1 MADVFTKHFDDYS
14 NTEVTDKASE
24 QSAHDNSKRKSKVK
38 RKSKRLEKFI
48 KRRMNAISDLLAKTI
63 NPLEEKQHQLEE
75 RIQQLDA
82 EKQQLE
88 ERIRKLED
96 DKKQLESRNK
106 KLQKKLKENERLSVV
121 RSVPSKAKTFWG
133 KVADAFTKAL
143 PWIFRTFA
151 TAIAGAVFGFKCK
164 GTKNQKGVL
173 T

>member
-1 MADVFTKHFDDYS
+1 MADVFTKHFEDYS
-14 NTEVTDKASE
+14 TTEAADGTSE
-24 QSAHDNSKRKSKVK
+24 QSIHDNSKRNNKGRRK
-38 RKSKRLEKFI
+38 RKRLEKFM
-48 KRRMNAISDLLAKTI
+48 KRRMNAISELLAKI
-63 NPLEEKQHQLEE
+63 DPLEEKQRQLEE

-96 DKKQLESRNK
+96 AKKQLESRNK
-106 KLQKKLKENERLSVV
+106 KLQKKLRENERLSVV

-164 GTKNQKGVL
+164 WSKNQKGVL